1 MGERAFTP
9 KQEAFIAWYCKLLNA
24 TRAAQRAGYGDDDTT
39 HETYGSIG
47 SNLLQNVRVR
57 AEIDKRLRDNLPSP
71 GELLSRIGE
80 QATVDLAPYI
90 RADGTVDVDALNA
103 DGLGHVIDGSK
114 PGRNGPELSFTSP
127 QAAQKMLATYHKLLG
142 ADVQVDVTASVDI
155 GTSALDA
162 LAAQL
167 RAAASADSVTPD
179 SVGDDD
185 STE

>member
-1 MGERAFTP
+1 MEHPDGFTDRQLAFVG
-9 KQEAFIAWYCKLLNA
+9 WYCKLLNA
-24 TRAAQRAGYGDDDTT
+24 TRAAERAGYTGDANTLGVT
-39 HETYGSIG
+39 GHQLITNPKI
-47 SNLLQNVRVR
+47 R
-57 AEIDKRLRDNLPSP
+57 AEVDRQLKASIPSP
-71 GELLSRIGE
+71 DELLSRIGE

-90 RADGTVDVDALNA
+90 RADGTVDVDKLNA

-155 GTSALDA
+155 DKGSLDA

-167 RAAASADSVTPD
+167 RAAASADSVAPD